1 MYLLNADSSQ
11 AWIGRLVPS
20 ISVSV
25 HFTYKT
31 AEDISTVLGR

>member
-11 AWIGRLVPS
+11 AWIGRLVPP
-20 ISVSV
+20 ISV